1 MNEKKENVIVN
12 GFFWRFAERCG
23 VQLISAVVSILLARI
38 LTPDDYGKVALV
50 TVFNNIMYVL
60 LDCGI
65 GTALVQKKEVDELD
79 YSSAFFFSI
88 VISFVLYGGMFV
100 AAPYL
105 AAFYNDPSMTP
116 IFRGISLTVAVCGIK
131 TIQQAHVTRNMK
143 FQYFFYSAFAG
154 AIVSTVL
161 GLGLAYM
168 GFGVWALVVQQVS
181 NITVD
186 TLVLW
191 KLSSWRPKMEFSWQ
205 HLKGLLSYGWKLLA
219 SSLSSVIY
227 NNLRSLIIGKMY
239 TSADLAYYNQG
250 DNLTYNIASSVDT
263 SIESVLFPVMSS
275 LQDDRAQVKNMT
287 RRSIKTCTYI
297 IAPVMMSIA
306 FCAEPLVRLILT
318 EKWLPC
324 VLFLRVFCLGYAC
337 WPIITANMNAAKAVG
352 RSDLYLKCQ
361 LLNEGVCILLL
372 LATFRVSVEAIAYGM
387 LITNV
392 VTQILDAQLNKKL
405 IGYGYLE
412 QMCDILP
419 TLLLAA
425 GAGLCMYLVIFL
437 HLPDLLTVI
446 IQVVVGLGIYLTG
459 SAILFEVSEKGVDF
473 ISEMEMTAEEAFQS
487 LAPKIGRPNDKEVK
501 AKAFLMEMLKDG
513 EMLSSDCEEK
523 LEAAGF
529 KKSTIKKAKKNT
541 GVISRK
547 KGFLWYWSLPMGD
560 IPRE

>member
-263 SIESVLFPVMSS
+263 SIESVLAA
-275 LQDDRAQVKNMT
+275 L
-287 RRSIKTCTYI
+287 
-297 IAPVMMSIA
+297 
-306 FCAEPLVRLILT
+306 CAVPQGVLSGV
-318 EKWLPC
+318 C
-324 VLFLRVFCLGYAC
+324 VLADHHGKPECSQGGGPQR
-337 WPIITANMNAAKAVG
+337 
-352 RSDLYLKCQ
+352 
-361 LLNEGVCILLL
+361 
-372 LATFRVSVEAIAYGM
+372 
-387 LITNV
+387 
-392 VTQILDAQLNKKL
+392 
-405 IGYGYLE
+405 
-412 QMCDILP
+412 
-419 TLLLAA
+419 
-425 GAGLCMYLVIFL
+425 
-437 HLPDLLTVI
+437 
-446 IQVVVGLGIYLTG
+446 
-459 SAILFEVSEKGVDF
+459 
-473 ISEMEMTAEEAFQS
+473 
-487 LAPKIGRPNDKEVK
+487 
-501 AKAFLMEMLKDG
+501 
-513 EMLSSDCEEK
+513 
-523 LEAAGF
+523 
-529 KKSTIKKAKKNT
+529 
-541 GVISRK
+541 
-547 KGFLWYWSLPMGD
+547 SLPEMSAFERRGVHPSSAGN
-560 IPRE
+560 IPCQRRGHCIWYADHEYCDPDPGCTAQQKADRLWLSGTDA

>member
-88 VISFVLYGGMFV
+88 VLSLVLYGGMFV

-250 DNLTYNIASSVDT
+250 DNLIYNIASSVDT

-297 IAPVMMSIA
+297 IAPVMMSTA

-337 WPIITANMNAAKAVG
+337 WPIITANLNAAKAVG

-392 VTQILDAQLNKKL
+392 VTQILDAQLSKKL

-412 QMCDILP
+412 QIRDILP

-459 SAILFEVSEKGVDF
+459 SAILELDTFEYFKDV
-473 ISEMEMTAEEAFQS
+473 
-487 LAPKIGRPNDKEVK
+487 LAPSIRQK
-501 AKAFLMEMLKDG
+501 LK
-513 EMLSSDCEEK
+513 
-523 LEAAGF
+523 
-529 KKSTIKKAKKNT
+529 
-541 GVISRK
+541 R
-547 KGFLWYWSLPMGD
+547 
-560 IPRE
+560 

>member
-154 AIVSTVL
+154 AIVSTIL

-250 DNLTYNIASSVDT
+250 DNLTYSIASSVDT

-297 IAPVMMSIA
+297 IAPVMMSTA

-324 VLFLRVFCLGYAC
+324 VLFLRVFCLSYIC
-337 WPIITANMNAAKAVG
+337 WPIIT
-352 RSDLYLKCQ
+352 
-361 LLNEGVCILLL
+361 
-372 LATFRVSVEAIAYGM
+372 AIAYGM
-387 LITNV
+387 LITNI

-412 QMCDILP
+412 QMRDILP

-459 SAILFEVSEKGVDF
+459 SAILELDTFEYFKDV
-473 ISEMEMTAEEAFQS
+473 
-487 LAPKIGRPNDKEVK
+487 LAPSIRQK
-501 AKAFLMEMLKDG
+501 LK
-513 EMLSSDCEEK
+513 
-523 LEAAGF
+523 
-529 KKSTIKKAKKNT
+529 
-541 GVISRK
+541 R
-547 KGFLWYWSLPMGD
+547 
-560 IPRE
+560 

>member
-287 RRSIKTCTYI
+287 RRSISYLREIVYGLRKAPYLAVLRMEHNGQTSSKTPWMFKDNLASWTWPGFEGQTASVDVYS
-297 IAPVMMSIA
+297 ASEEV
-306 FCAEPLVRLILT
+306 E
-318 EKWLPC
+318 
-324 VLFLRVFCLGYAC
+324 LFLNGASLGRRTVVDFTATYSVPYA
-337 WPIITANMNAAKAVG
+337 PGELKAVG
-352 RSDLYLKCQ
+352 YTG
-361 LLNEGVCILLL
+361 GVCDGEFTLRT
-372 LATFRVSVEAIAYGM
+372 A
-387 LITNV
+387 
-392 VTQILDAQLNKKL
+392 QDAQLTLTADRKTLQANGEDAAFVMIQFVDANGTADLHAKHTLKVE
-405 IGYGYLE
+405 LE
-412 QMCDILP
+412 
-419 TLLLAA
+419 
-425 GAGLCMYLVIFL
+425 GAGILEAV
-437 HLPDLLTVI
+437 
-446 IQVVVGLGIYLTG
+446 G
-459 SAILFEVSEKGVDF
+459 SANPCSEERYDTPE
-473 ISEMEMTAEEAFQS
+473 SETF
-487 LAPKIGRPNDKEVK
+487 
-501 AKAFLMEMLKDG
+501 DG
-513 EMLSSDCEEK
+513 CCMAVIRAG
-523 LEAAGF
+523 EAAGEIHLTVTADDSVQ
-529 KKSTIKKAKKNT
+529 KQLTILVQKAE
-541 GVISRK
+541 G
-547 KGFLWYWSLPMGD
+547 
-560 IPRE
+560 

>member
-88 VISFVLYGGMFV
+88 VLSFVLYGGMFV

-250 DNLTYNIASSVDT
+250 DNLTYNIVSSVDT

-297 IAPVMMSIA
+297 IAPVMMSTA

-324 VLFLRVFCLGYAC
+324 VLFLRVFCLGYVC
-337 WPIITANMNAAKAVG
+337 WPIITANLNAAKAVG

-361 LLNEGVCILLL
+361 LLNEGVCILFL

-387 LITNV
+387 LITNI

-412 QMCDILP
+412 QMRDILP

-459 SAILFEVSEKGVDF
+459 SAILELDTFEYFKDV
-473 ISEMEMTAEEAFQS
+473 
-487 LAPKIGRPNDKEVK
+487 LAPSIRQK
-501 AKAFLMEMLKDG
+501 LK
-513 EMLSSDCEEK
+513 
-523 LEAAGF
+523 
-529 KKSTIKKAKKNT
+529 
-541 GVISRK
+541 R
-547 KGFLWYWSLPMGD
+547 
-560 IPRE
+560 